1 MNTDLFRGY
10 RTIVVNV
17 ITLVVLCLT
26 GLTGQITD
34 PETLRY
40 IAIGLTVL
48 NVVLRYLTN
57 TPVGKDK
64 PL

>member
-10 RTIVVNV
+10 RTVAVNV
-17 ITLVVLCLT
+17 ITLVILCLG

-34 PETLRY
+34 AETLRY

-48 NVVLRYLTN
+48 NVILRYLTN
-57 TPVGKDK
+57 TPVGKG
-64 PL
+64 PGV